1 LIRVLIIGQGGREH
15 ALAWKIKQS
24 KSVEKIFVIPGNDG
38 MRDVASIIKKNPLD
52 YKGIVDFA
60 VKEKIDLTIIGNEQ
74 PLCDGLVDMM
84 EEKNLMVFG
93 PNKKAARIEGSKFFA
108 KQIMDKYNIPT
119 AQYALCD
126 NESQAVK
133 YLSECDYPVVL
144 KADGLAAGKGVY
156 IVKDYNE
163 AIANIKILFSNH
175 SQILIE
181 EYLEGFEFS
190 LIGLANGEIFSAF
203 EIAQDYKRIYD
214 DNMGPNTGGM
224 GSYSPVNEINNQIIQ
239 DSLETI
245 IKPILLGMVKE
256 NCPFKGFLYAGLML
270 TKKGVKVIEFNARLG
285 DPETEVIL
293 PRMESDLVDCI
304 FKIMKNEEFKI
315 NFNKKSCVGVV
326 VASKGYPNEY
336 EVGRIIDVLNQ
347 EVLVFHMGTKLK
359 ENQYISNGGRVLIAV
374 CLADSIMAAREKTY
388 DSIKEINRDDFY
400 YRKDIALKN

>member
-1 LIRVLIIGQGGREH
+1 LIIGQGGREH

>member
-1 LIRVLIIGQGGREH
+1 MIIGQGGREH